1 MTGVASPMDDSV
13 IAGELF
19 SISCMVT
26 GADSLEAR
34 FNFELIAEDNST
46 VIHHQED
53 ASDTQSI
60 HNFSASASDA
70 GKYVC
75 EVTVH
80 SDFLDA
86 PITSM
91 STAVTLTVQRKPHLC
106 DENNENIAA
115 HYVVW
120 HAFTKL

>member
-1 MTGVASPMDDSV
+1 MTGFASPMDDLV

-19 SISCMVT
+19 SITCMVN

-34 FNFELIAEDNST
+34 FNFDLTAEDNGT
-46 VIHHQED
+46 VIHHQD
-53 ASDTQSI
+53 NARDTQLI
-60 HNFSASASDA
+60 HHLNARASDA

-75 EVTVH
+75 KVTVD

-106 DENNENIAA
+106 DENKENIAA